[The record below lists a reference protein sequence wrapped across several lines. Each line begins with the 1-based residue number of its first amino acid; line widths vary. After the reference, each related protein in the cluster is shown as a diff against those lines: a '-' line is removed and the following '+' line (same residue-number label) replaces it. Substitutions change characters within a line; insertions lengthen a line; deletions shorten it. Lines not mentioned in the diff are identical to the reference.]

1 MNQTGMETALTI
13 EANAAREARSFIGSL
28 RLNPDEPIAGAPV
41 VALQA
46 QTGSSMRDAYFS
58 YELI

>member
-1 MNQTGMETALTI
+1 MNQAGMETTLTN
-13 EANAAREARSFIGSL
+13 EAKAAREASSFIGSL
-28 RLNPDEPIAGAPV
+28 RLNPDGHIAGEPV
-41 VALQA
+41 VAMQA

>member
-1 MNQTGMETALTI
+1 MNKTDRESGFTNEAKAAL
-13 EANAAREARSFIGSL
+13 EARSFIGSL
-28 RLNPDEPIAGAPV
+28 RLNLDEPIECAPAAGCH
-41 VALQA
+41 A